1 MFLVHNFNDIHYFC
15 KNKVCIK
22 FLLLFFVLFLF
33 IRSMLILIVFKVTHS
48 LYFRRCMIKKCMHV
62 MPSFHVRDSCC
73 FSQMYVGY
81 MEKVQVP
88 LRETNAIYLVLAMI
102 STCKRLFCTI
112 SCQNYSLIWKS
123 FPLSHVPVSVKL
135 NSLVIIKYYVLQ
147 CNLRQLK
154 LQFNRS

>member
-1 MFLVHNFNDIHYFC
+1 MFLVHHFNDIHYFC
-15 KNKVCIK
+15 KNKVCIE

-102 STCKRLFCTI
+102 STCKRRFLHNKLSKLLAHLEIIPTI
-112 SCQNYSLIWKS
+112 SCACKRKIK
-123 FPLSHVPVSVKL
+123 FPCYHQ
-135 NSLVIIKYYVLQ
+135 VLYFAMQ
-147 CNLRQLK
+147 PT
-154 LQFNRS
+154 ST